1 MRYAV
6 LPALA
11 LLAAATLPAAAQN
24 NITVHPGAPV
34 GPTITPGGGEEI
46 SIPTLN
52 NPNYLDY
59 GPLPD
64 KPGSG
69 HSMDYMNQAGGD
81 TPIGSGPGSDV
92 DADILPD
99 SDGAYDGPME

>member
-6 LPALA
+6 ISAAALFLAGVLPAG
-11 LLAAATLPAAAQN
+11 AQQQP
-24 NITVHPGAPV
+24 ITVHPKSQTGN
-34 GPTITPGGGEEI
+34 GGLEITIPPI
-46 SIPTLN
+46 N

-69 HSMDYMNQAGGD
+69 HSNDYMEQAGGD
-81 TPIGSGPGSDV
+81 YMDLSGPGSDV
-92 DADILPD
+92 DADVMPD
-99 SDGAYDGPME
+99 SDGAYASPLE